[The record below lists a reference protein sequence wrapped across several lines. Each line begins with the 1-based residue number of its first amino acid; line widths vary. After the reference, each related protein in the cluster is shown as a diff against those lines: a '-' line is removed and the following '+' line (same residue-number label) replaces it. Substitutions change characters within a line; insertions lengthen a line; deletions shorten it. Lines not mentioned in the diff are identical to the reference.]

1 MVRIFTGDVMYRAF
15 ALLGLSVCLTVAAP
29 ALAATDDHPGFD
41 NVPMRP
47 SLASNDRADQLAMTV
62 LPAADIAEA
71 LGAGP
76 ATRQALGPK
85 VLVRVDISSQTMT
98 VLVRGKIAHT
108 WKVSTAGRGYVTPTG
123 FWTPYRMHVMWRS
136 RKYDN
141 APMPHSI
148 FFHEG
153 YAIHATP
160 HIKRLGKPAS
170 HGCVRLHPDNAK
182 ALFALVRQYGPSAVR
197 ISVEQ

>member
-1 MVRIFTGDVMYRAF
+1 MYRAF
-15 ALLGLSVCLTVAAP
+15 ALLGLSLCLTVAAP
-29 ALAATDDHPGFD
+29 AHAATDDRSGFD
-41 NVPMRP
+41 GIPMRP
-47 SLASNDRADQLAMTV
+47 SLSSNDRADELAMT
-62 LPAADIAEA
+62 LPPAADIAEA

-76 ATRQALGPK
+76 TTRQALGPK
-85 VLVRVDISSQTMT
+85 VQIRVDISSQTMT
-98 VLVRGKIAHT
+98 VLVHGKVAHV

-123 FWTPYRMHVMWRS
+123 FWTPYRMHVMWHS

-148 FFHEG
+148 FFHKG

-182 ALFALVRQYGPSAVR
+182 ALFALVRQYGPSNVR
-197 ISVEQ
+197 VSVEQ

>member
-1 MVRIFTGDVMYRAF
+1 MYRVF
-15 ALLGLSVCLTVAAP
+15 ALLGLSFCVATASQAP
-29 ALAATDDHPGFD
+29 AATAGDPGFD
-41 NVPMRP
+41 SIPMRS
-47 SLASNDRADQLAMTV
+47 SLPPDGHAGELAMT
-62 LPAADIAEA
+62 LPPAADIAEA

-85 VLVRVDISSQTMT
+85 VMVRVNISSQTMT
-98 VLVRGKIAHT
+98 VLVHGKVAYD
-108 WKVSTAGRGYVTPTG
+108 WKVSTARRGYATPTG

-148 FFHEG
+148 FFHGG

-160 HIKRLGKPAS
+160 YVARLGKPAS

-182 ALFALVRQYGPSAVR
+182 TLFALVRQYGPSAVR
-197 ISVEQ
+197 VSIEK

>member
-1 MVRIFTGDVMYRAF
+1 MYRVF
-15 ALLGLSVCLTVAAP
+15 TLLGLSLCLATASP
-29 ALAATDDHPGFD
+29 AYAATTGEPSFD
-41 NVPMRP
+41 SVPMRP
-47 SLASNDRADQLAMTV
+47 SLPPGKHSGELAMT
-62 LPAADIAEA
+62 LPPVADIAEA
-71 LGAGP
+71 LGTGP

-85 VLVRVDISSQTMT
+85 VMVRVNLSTQTMT
-98 VLVRGKIAHT
+98 VLVRGKVAYV
-108 WKVSTAGRGYVTPTG
+108 WKVSTARSGYKTPTG
-123 FWTPYRMHVMWRS
+123 FWTPYRMHVMWHS

-160 HIKRLGKPAS
+160 YVARLGKPAS

-182 ALFALVRQYGPSAVR
+182 ILFALVRQSDPSTVR
-197 ISVEQ
+197 VSIEK

>member
-1 MVRIFTGDVMYRAF
+1 MYRVF
-15 ALLGLSVCLTVAAP
+15 ALLGLSLYLSAASVAHS
-29 ALAATDDHPGFD
+29 ATDDASRFGD
-41 NVPMRP
+41 IPMRP
-47 SLASNDRADQLAMTV
+47 SLSPERAGDLAMT
-62 LPAADIAEA
+62 LPPAVDIAEA
-71 LGAGP
+71 FAAGP

-85 VLVRVDISSQTMT
+85 VMVRVDISSQTMT
-98 VLVRGKIAHT
+98 VLVRGKVAYI

-148 FFHEG
+148 FFHQG

-160 HIKRLGKPAS
+160 YIKRLGKPAS
-170 HGCVRLHPDNAK
+170 HGCVRLHPTDAK
-182 ALFALVRQYGPSAVR
+182 ALFALVRQYGQSAVR
-197 ISVEQ
+197 VSIER

>member
-1 MVRIFTGDVMYRAF
+1 MT
-15 ALLGLSVCLTVAAP
+15 LPP
-29 ALAATDDHPGFD
+29 A
-41 NVPMRP
+41 V
-47 SLASNDRADQLAMTV
+47 
-62 LPAADIAEA
+62 DIAEA
-71 LGAGP
+71 FAAGP

-85 VLVRVDISSQTMT
+85 VMVRVDISSQTMT
-98 VLVRGKIAHT
+98 ILVRGKVAYI

-148 FFHEG
+148 FFHQG

-160 HIKRLGKPAS
+160 YIKRLGKPAS
-170 HGCVRLHPDNAK
+170 HGCVRLHPTDAK
-182 ALFALVRQYGPSAVR
+182 ALFALVRQYGQSAVR
-197 ISVEQ
+197 VSIER